1 MSLNFSDFIYCAE
14 NTLSEHF
21 CQMCIDKFEA
31 DENKYKGLIGSGV
44 YEPEF
49 KDSTDLH
56 ISSLSDWK
64 YEDGIFFKSLNEH
77 LEKYMFSGLVK
88 QFTGADHVDILMNG
102 LDDTGYQIQRTEP
115 GGGYTWHTDFNIIK
129 PHIDNCGVRMLT
141 FIWYLNDIVEDGY
154 TEFVDGTKIQP
165 ERGKLLIFPSCWTFY
180 HRGYPPKSETKYIA
194 TGWVH
199 SIAPE

>member
-1 MSLNFSDFIYCAE
+1 MSQRTTSLHSPALATSRLPEWEMGVRLTQVVLNYIPTSP
-14 NTLSEHF
+14 LSEHF
-21 CQMCIDKFEA
+21 CQMCIDKFDA

-77 LEKYMFSGLVK
+77 LEKHMFSGLVK

-129 PHIDNCGVRMLT
+129 PHIDNCGVRMLL
-141 FIWYLNDIVEDGY
+141 YMV
-154 TEFVDGTKIQP
+154 
-165 ERGKLLIFPSCWTFY
+165 S
-180 HRGYPPKSETKYIA
+180 
-194 TGWVH
+194 
-199 SIAPE
+199 